1 MASSSLRTATSLGV
15 MFVAVIGLLG
25 STAYAQTSGQDT
37 HKWLDCFVDWIIS
50 GPYSAGPNFTAKV
63 LFHNAPVSS
72 VKVLLARK
80 DAQPDERDWRVVAA
94 GETDSHGIARFSA
107 IPPGE
112 YTVRIEEGLLT
123 PAREEIEIDANSTA
137 KPEIKFQWPGESVAA
152 RNLHGLLNASDT
164 SDEKPLPLQ
173 YVLVQL
179 LDLRTASLI
188 ATTNTDGEGHY
199 EFPAFGD
206 GLYVVR
212 FNEDQY
218 AASASHD
225 MAVEVKSNAAGEIP
239 TMKIVR
245 KGCNPGLF
253 RLDGKN

>member
-1 MASSSLRTATSLGV
+1 MTSSSLRTVSLSV
-15 MFVAVIGLLG
+15 MFVAAIGFLG
-25 STAYAQTSGQDT
+25 STAHAQTDGRDT
-37 HKWLDCFVDWIIS
+37 YKWLDCSIDWLIS
-50 GPYSAGPNFTAKV
+50 GPYFAGPNFTARV
-63 LFHNAPVSS
+63 LFHNTPVSS
-72 VKVLLARK
+72 VRVLLARK
-80 DAQPDERDWRVVAA
+80 DAQPDERDWKVVAA
-94 GETDSHGIARFSA
+94 SETNSHGIARLSA

-112 YTVRIEEGLLT
+112 YAVRIEEGLLT

-137 KPEIKFQWPGESVAA
+137 KTEITFQWPGESVAV
-152 RNLHGLLNASDT
+152 RNLRGLLNASDA

-179 LDLRTASLI
+179 LDLRSTSLI
-188 ATTNTDGEGHY
+188 ASTNTDGEGHY
-199 EFPAFGD
+199 EFPPFGD

-218 AASASHD
+218 AASESHD
-225 MAVEVKSNAAGEIP
+225 MAVEVKSNTAGEIP
-239 TMKIVR
+239 TMKLVR

>member
-1 MASSSLRTATSLGV
+1 
-15 MFVAVIGLLG
+15 MFVAAIGFLG
-25 STAYAQTSGQDT
+25 STAHSQTDGQDT
-37 HKWLDCFVDWIIS
+37 HTWLDCSVDWITS
-50 GPYSAGPNFTAKV
+50 GGYSAGRNFTAKV

-72 VKVLLARK
+72 VRVLLARK
-80 DAQPDERDWRVVAA
+80 DAQPDERAWKVVAA

-137 KPEIKFQWPGESVAA
+137 KPEIKFQWPGESVAV
-152 RNLHGLLNASDT
+152 RDLRGLLNASDT

-188 ATTNTDGEGHY
+188 ASTNTDGEGHY

-206 GLYVVR
+206 GLYAVR
-212 FNEDQY
+212 FNEEQY
-218 AASASHD
+218 AASESHD
-225 MAVEVKSNAAGEIP
+225 MAVEVKSNATGEIP

-245 KGCNPGLF
+245 KGCDPGLF
-253 RLDGKN
+253 RLDGANSSK